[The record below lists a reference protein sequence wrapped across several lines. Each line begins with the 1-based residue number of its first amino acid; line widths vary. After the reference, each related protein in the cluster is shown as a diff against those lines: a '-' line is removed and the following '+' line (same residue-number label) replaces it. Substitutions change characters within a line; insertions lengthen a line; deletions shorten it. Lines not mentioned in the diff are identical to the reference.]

1 MRKKLVGPTASE
13 DARIGRGISV
23 AGIIRR
29 LGRPLKPDRKISVT
43 LRLHRDVAERF
54 KTGVG
59 WQTRIN
65 ALKKEHCPLT
75 GRAGRMPSTDAD
87 RYATAAPSGQS
98 AQII

>member
-1 MRKKLVGPTASE
+1 MREKLVGPTASE

-23 AGIIRR
+23 AGIIGR

-65 ALKKEHCPLT
+65 ALKKRVLP
-75 GRAGRMPSTDAD
+75 AD
-87 RYATAAPSGQS
+87 RPRWTNAVD
-98 AQII
+98 